1 MILLLYNSIKRNT
14 CLTVVAR
21 LPLLLYLSFHTTFPL
36 SYLSFME
43 ALGTV
48 ANIFGLI
55 TPAKD
60 VVEVI
65 KSIAGSIEEVRNRIL
80 IHLLLD

>member
-1 MILLLYNSIKRNT
+1 MHLLYNSIKRNT
-14 CLTVVAR
+14 CLTVTAR
-21 LPLLLYLSFHTTFPL
+21 HPLLLYLSFHTAFPL

-43 ALGTV
+43 TLGTV

-65 KSIAGSIEEVRNRIL
+65 TSIAGSIEEVRNRIL